1 MSARPRALN
10 RRAGTPSSVRPPCPG
25 EPPETSACLVG
36 PSPAVG
42 RPAFGER
49 TGSARRPSAG
59 RDFAT
64 VLCNHGPSGTRG
76 ELVGEPPETSACLVG
91 PSPAVGRPASGEGT
105 GSARRPSAGR
115 DFATVLC
122 NHGQSGTRG
131 ERVGEPP
138 ETSAC
143 LAGPSMEVG
152 RPAFGERTGSAR
164 RPSAGRDFATVLCNH
179 GPSGTRGERV
189 GEPPETSAC
198 LVGPSPA
205 VGRPASGEGTG
216 SAQRPS
222 AGHGLGT
229 GASSPGPRGTRAKRA
244 GESPESAV
252 GGRGPAAVGRSLSE
266 RRAEIGNP
274 HGGQSWA
281 TPGCTHVR
289 LCAPRWAP
297 EPSQDPGP
305 GSSEE
310 ALCAG
315 AGRTGA
321 SRPQAPRARRPGRT
335 AKEAAPA

>member
-10 RRAGTPSSVRPPCPG
+10 RRAGTPSYVRPPCPG

-76 ELVGEPPETSACLVG
+76 EGVGEPPETG
-91 PSPAVGRPASGEGT
+91 
-105 GSARRPSAGR
+105 
-115 DFATVLC
+115 
-122 NHGQSGTRG
+122 
-131 ERVGEPP
+131 
-138 ETSAC
+138 AC
-143 LAGPSMEVG
+143 LAGPSME
-152 RPAFGERTGSAR
+152 
-164 RPSAGRDFATVLCNH
+164 
-179 GPSGTRGERV
+179 
-189 GEPPETSAC
+189 
-198 LVGPSPA
+198 

-222 AGHGLGT
+222 AGHGLAKGV
-229 GASSPGPRGTRAKRA
+229 SSPGPRGTRGKRV
-244 GESPESAV
+244 GVSLEFPG
-252 GGRGPAAVGRSLSE
+252 GGRRPVAVGRSLSE

-274 HGGQSWA
+274 HGGQSWT

-289 LCAPRWAP
+289 LCATRWAP
-297 EPSQDPGP
+297 ERSQDPGP

-335 AKEAAPA
+335 ATEAAPR

>member
-25 EPPETSACLVG
+25 EPPETSASLVG

-64 VLCNHGPSGTRG
+64 VLCNHGLSGTRG

-91 PSPAVGRPASGEGT
+91 PSPVVGRPA
-105 GSARRPSAGR
+105 
-115 DFATVLC
+115 V
-122 NHGQSGTRG
+122 
-131 ERVGEPP
+131 
-138 ETSAC
+138 
-143 LAGPSMEVG
+143 
-152 RPAFGERTGSAR
+152 
-164 RPSAGRDFATVLCNH
+164 
-179 GPSGTRGERV
+179 
-189 GEPPETSAC
+189 
-198 LVGPSPA
+198 
-205 VGRPASGEGTG
+205 GEGTG
-216 SAQRPS
+216 SAQRPF

-229 GASSPGPRGTRAKRA
+229 GASSPGPRGTRGKRA
-244 GESPESAV
+244 VESPESP
-252 GGRGPAAVGRSLSE
+252 GGERRPAAVGRPPSE

-289 LCAPRWAP
+289 LWATRWAP
-297 EPSQDPGP
+297 ERSQDPGP

-335 AKEAAPA
+335 ATEAAPA